1 MNYFIKVISYSS
13 SSRFFAIRSPP
24 VAAARSARASEAL
37 DCSVPVFGNSFA
49 PAFLAGV
56 AAFEPCSADVT
67 ALPAGATPC
76 EPCSADVTA
85 LSAGITA
92 VVPSGKV
99 TVVVPSLP
107 TLTSVAVGKH

>member
-1 MNYFIKVISYSS
+1 MHLRLLPTIATVE
-13 SSRFFAIRSPP
+13 
-24 VAAARSARASEAL
+24 SA
-37 DCSVPVFGNSFA
+37 VPVFGNSFA

-56 AAFEPCSADVT
+56 AAYEPCSVDVT
-67 ALPAGATPC
+67 AFPAGTTAC

-85 LSAGITA
+85 LSAEITA

-107 TLTSVAVGKH
+107 TLTSVAVGLIS